1 MTIYD
6 VLKKLNIPNQGNLTG
21 KTYVMNLDDSDD
33 YGKYYSLIDKN
44 SAVEYQEENS
54 SLNLMG
60 ATLIYTLDNFLITLY
75 ADYDEDEYK
84 LVIKDLGDK

>member
-6 VLKKLNIPNQGNLTG
+6 VLEKLNIPNQGNLTG

-60 ATLIYTLDNFLITLY
+60 ATLIYILDNFLITLY

>member
-21 KTYVMNLDDSDD
+21 KTYVMNLDDSDN

>member
-1 MTIYD
+1 
-6 VLKKLNIPNQGNLTG
+6 
-21 KTYVMNLDDSDD
+21 
-33 YGKYYSLIDKN
+33 
-44 SAVEYQEENS
+44 
-54 SLNLMG
+54 MG

>member
-6 VLKKLNIPNQGNLTG
+6 VLEKLNISNQGNLTG

-33 YGKYYSLIDKN
+33 FGKYYSLIDKN

>member
-6 VLKKLNIPNQGNLTG
+6 VLEKLSIPNQGNLTG

>member
-6 VLKKLNIPNQGNLTG
+6 VLEKLNIPNQGNLTG

-54 SLNLMG
+54 SLNRMG

>member
-1 MTIYD
+1 
-6 VLKKLNIPNQGNLTG
+6 
-21 KTYVMNLDDSDD
+21 MNLDDSDD
-33 YGKYYSLIDKN
+33 FGKYYSLIDKN

>member
-6 VLKKLNIPNQGNLTG
+6 VLEKLNIPNQGNLTG
-21 KTYVMNLDDSDD
+21 KTYVMNLDNSDD

>member
-6 VLKKLNIPNQGNLTG
+6 VLEKLNIPNQGNLTG

-33 YGKYYSLIDKN
+33 YGKYYSLINKN

>member
-6 VLKKLNIPNQGNLTG
+6 VLEKLNIPNQGNLTG

-44 SAVEYQEENS
+44 GAVEYQEENS

>member
-6 VLKKLNIPNQGNLTG
+6 VLEKLNIPNQGNLTG

>member
-6 VLKKLNIPNQGNLTG
+6 VLEKLNIPNQGNLTG

-54 SLNLMG
+54 SLNLMC